1 MLISYRRTLSQDAV
15 TTKALGTW
23 QGATHEL
30 HIAALCRGLSRI
42 PTDFKWLLSDPKTL
56 HYGSQTS
63 NHHHLPHTYA
73 SEQGRWRH
81 WSLICPS
88 ILGSSAA
95 VSSCHA
101 HQVRF
106 IIPIFCKHMTLVVW
120 DRFHQIETP
129 HSNMDLS
136 THLLS
141 NLAS

>member
-1 MLISYRRTLSQDAV
+1 MLLPRRHWAHGREQHTSYILQHCAEASAEFQLILNGSFQILR
-15 TTKALGTW
+15 
-23 QGATHEL
+23 
-30 HIAALCRGLSRI
+30 
-42 PTDFKWLLSDPKTL
+42 

-136 THLLS
+136 THL
-141 NLAS
+141 